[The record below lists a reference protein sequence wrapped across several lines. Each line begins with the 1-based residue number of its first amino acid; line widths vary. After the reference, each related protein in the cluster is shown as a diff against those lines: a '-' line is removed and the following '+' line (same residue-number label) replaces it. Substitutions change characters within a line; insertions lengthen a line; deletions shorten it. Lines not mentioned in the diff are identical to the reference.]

1 MNEYYNYMLRE
12 KRAHSILLY
21 TVKKQAIRSQDSGYG
36 WWRYSNWKGLLGG
49 LSVCSNVLCILCENS
64 LAEDLCGEGNGNPL
78 QYSCMENPMDRGAWG
93 ASVKGSDTTEH
104 TLMI

>member
-1 MNEYYNYMLRE
+1 ML
-12 KRAHSILLY
+12 KRFNSTDGSSDSPRTMYIFLFAGSSA
-21 TVKKQAIRSQDSGYG
+21 VKNLAASAGDVDEVSAPGSGRYPGGRNDS
-36 WWRYSNWKGLLGG
+36 
-49 LSVCSNVLCILCENS
+49 
-64 LAEDLCGEGNGNPL
+64 PL